1 MLTRLPVSAYV
12 WSGLSTMAEI
22 PTLFAQR
29 PIILRQSRASMYHPF
44 VDALALTLVD
54 IPITLVTMI
63 LFSIILY
70 FLAGMQDTAGQFL
83 CVYLCCAQTHR

>member
-1 MLTRLPVSAYV
+1 
-12 WSGLSTMAEI
+12 MAEI